1 MQWQTES
8 QFLNLQKLTIV
19 LKDQLQKVSQNST
32 KLLMQKK
39 LQNGTDEA
47 NIWADDMPSRI
58 KETLEDVNTKVEE
71 LKNEFN

>member
-39 LQNGTDEA
+39 LQNGTNEA
-47 NIWADDMPSRI
+47 NIWTDDMPSHI